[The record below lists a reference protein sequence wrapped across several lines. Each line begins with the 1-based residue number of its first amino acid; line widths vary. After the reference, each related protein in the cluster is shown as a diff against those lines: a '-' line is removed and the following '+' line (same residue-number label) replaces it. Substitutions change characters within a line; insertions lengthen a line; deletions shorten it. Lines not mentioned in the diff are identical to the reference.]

1 MSVLFDDHDRS
12 VCVLGLGYVG
22 LTLAA
27 TLADVGFDVHGIEI
41 RDEVRDGL
49 NRSVPHFYEPG
60 LPEMLERGRD
70 TGRFSVAKNITEET
84 RARVYIVTVGT
95 PLGDNGIS
103 RLDMVMNVS
112 QEIAGAL
119 REGDLV
125 VMRSTVKIGT
135 TREIVMP
142 ILDQAG
148 VAYDIAFCPERTLE
162 GQALPELRHLPQIV
176 GGQNEAATNRAAQLF
191 QMMTPT
197 TVRVGSIE
205 AAETIKLIDNSQRDV
220 QFGFANEVARIC
232 DSVGVSAEEV
242 IRAGKL
248 GYPRTNLPMPGPVG
262 GPCLEKDSYI
272 LAESVNDGLGELA
285 ITMAARHL
293 NEQQPFNSVAA
304 IRLITDQLKG
314 FPDDPMITLA
324 GVAFKGRP
332 VTDDLRGTMA
342 RPILA
347 ALKASYPTA
356 QFRGYDGVV
365 APAGIREVG
374 LEPVGDLQAAFEQS
388 DLVVI
393 ANNHPGF
400 ETMPL
405 ARLASSMNSPGLI
418 YDFWNNFQVGDLSMP
433 DGIHYV
439 ALGSHNYQALMAINN
454 SNPSAN

>member
-1 MSVLFDDHDRS
+1 
-12 VCVLGLGYVG
+12 
-22 LTLAA
+22 
-27 TLADVGFDVHGIEI
+27 
-41 RDEVRDGL
+41 
-49 NRSVPHFYEPG
+49 
-60 LPEMLERGRD
+60 
-70 TGRFSVAKNITEET
+70 
-84 RARVYIVTVGT
+84 
-95 PLGDNGIS
+95 
-103 RLDMVMNVS
+103 
-112 QEIAGAL
+112 
-119 REGDLV
+119 
-125 VMRSTVKIGT
+125 
-135 TREIVMP
+135 
-142 ILDQAG
+142 
-148 VAYDIAFCPERTLE
+148 
-162 GQALPELRHLPQIV
+162 
-176 GGQNEAATNRAAQLF
+176 
-191 QMMTPT
+191 
-197 TVRVGSIE
+197 
-205 AAETIKLIDNSQRDV
+205 
-220 QFGFANEVARIC
+220 
-232 DSVGVSAEEV
+232 
-242 IRAGKL
+242 
-248 GYPRTNLPMPGPVG
+248 
-262 GPCLEKDSYI
+262 
-272 LAESVNDGLGELA
+272 
-285 ITMAARHL
+285 
-293 NEQQPFNSVAA
+293 
-304 IRLITDQLKG
+304 
-314 FPDDPMITLA
+314 MITLA